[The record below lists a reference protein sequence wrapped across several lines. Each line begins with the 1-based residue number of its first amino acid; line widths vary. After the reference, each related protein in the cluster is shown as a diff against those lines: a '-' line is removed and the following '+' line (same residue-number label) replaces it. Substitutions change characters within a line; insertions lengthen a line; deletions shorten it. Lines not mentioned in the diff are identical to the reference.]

1 MEERKKHIDDIF
13 REGLDGY
20 TETPPTEVWTA
31 LHKRMHEPPPAKKP
45 FPVWWMWVIVGI
57 VAISAT
63 SIIASQLLGG
73 NDRQVVEQIQQK
85 ETQPAQQLEANNNI
99 AQPEPVMAN
108 SENLPVTESKPD
120 APSGKKV
127 SFIAQNLNNNKETL
141 NSTVVEANKTNAEEP
156 AIPNIAAKDVQQ
168 QDYLNASPSKHI
180 PTQNATERTNK
191 NTVAV
196 QKYKLPEY
204 PVTPIDGQPLKPN
217 QVSITSPLAK
227 NVPAPVLSLPQIEAD
242 ATKTEPMP
250 IRSKTAMPVDNNFN
264 YSAPVASISNTLFSN
279 SELNTT
285 ATEPTL
291 HNASADNDD
300 IKGHIDSDKKKE
312 TSSDL
317 VVVNSEED
325 DAAQISKDLTEVE
338 DKDPLKLPI
347 SIGIKAGYQRGVDRN
362 FRADKFVIS
371 PYIEY
376 SLSDKMAL
384 LFQPAYL
391 TGNPTTGSLQNS
403 STSYVD
409 ILDSLFNSTEII
421 VRGEIDSSVL
431 TPNPPDTVFRTYTYT
446 QTIDSVHVS
455 YTVQNRQLWD
465 IELPLIFKYKVN
477 DVISVFGGGSITY
490 SAVLQTKE
498 NVQRFS
504 AMKKEYVNELDPQ
517 TFYVTQPG
525 QGPPPAPD
533 PQSISSVFP
542 VSGTPFSTY
551 EPRQTSNSS
560 TKTFTRYG
568 FMLGVSAAWNDRW
581 MVDLMMHK
589 TGVNTNIVP
598 DKNIQRLY
606 NQPYFRLSVGYK
618 IFK

>member
-20 TETPPTEVWTA
+20 TETPPAEVWTA

-73 NDRQVVEQIQQK
+73 NDRQVAEQIQQK
-85 ETQPAQQLEANNNI
+85 ETQQTQQPSANNNI
-99 AQPEPVMAN
+99 AQSEPVITN
-108 SENLPVTESKPD
+108 SETLPVTESKSD
-120 APSGKKV
+120 
-127 SFIAQNLNNNKETL
+127 IASDKERSVVVQSSNNKENV
-141 NSTVVEANKTNAEEP
+141 NSTAIKANEVNAEKP
-156 AIPNIAAKDVQQ
+156 ATPTISAKDVQQ
-168 QDYLNASPSKHI
+168 HDYLNASPSKHI
-180 PTQNATERTNK
+180 PTQSAVERTNK
-191 NTVAV
+191 NTVAI

-204 PVTPIDGQPLKPN
+204 QVTPIDGQPLKPN

-227 NVPAPVLSLPQIEAD
+227 NVPAPVLSLPQIQAD
-242 ATKTEPMP
+242 ATKAEQIP
-250 IRSKTAMPVDNNFN
+250 IRNKTAMPVDNNFN
-264 YSAPVASISNTLFSN
+264 YSAPVASISSTLFSN
-279 SELNTT
+279 LEVNTV
-285 ATEPTL
+285 ATQSAL
-291 HNASADNDD
+291 YNASAGNDD
-300 IKGHIDSDKKKE
+300 INRHINTDKKKKV
-312 TSSDL
+312 SSDL
-317 VVVNSEED
+317 IIVDSGEAD
-325 DAAQISKDLTEVE
+325 TAQISKNLTEVE

-376 SLSDKMAL
+376 SLSDKLAL

-403 STSYVD
+403 SASYVD
-409 ILDSLFNSTEII
+409 ILDSSFNSTEMI
-421 VRGEIDSSVL
+421 VRGEVDSSVL

-465 IELPLIFKYKVN
+465 IELPLILKYKVN
-477 DVISVFGGGSITY
+477 DFISVFGGGSITY

-498 NVQRFS
+498 DVQRFS
-504 AMKKEYVNELDPQ
+504 GMKREYVNELEPQ

-542 VSGTPFSTY
+542 TSGTPFSAY
-551 EPRQTSNSS
+551 EPRQTSSSS

-568 FMLGVSAAWNDRW
+568 FMLGVSATWNDRW